1 MIPND
6 LELKRT
12 FDECVNKRRHLES
25 RWEEYAGWT
34 LPYMYP
40 TEAYTDTDELQNDF
54 QAVGAQAV
62 NHLTNKICLLYTSD
76 AADE

>member
-6 LELKRT
+6 LELQHA
-12 FDECVNKRRHLES
+12 FDMAYNERSHLDH

-40 TEAYTDTDELQNDF
+40 TEAYNDTDELQNDF
-54 QAVGAQAV
+54 
-62 NHLTNKICLLYTSD
+62 
-76 AADE
+76 